1 MSWQP
6 PPTDWKE
13 NLAPDEAARFAEYA
27 SQIGAMQRKAAARGQ
42 KGRALHTK
50 GLAGLRAQL
59 TVLGGLPEFASVGLF
74 AQPKSFDA
82 WVRFSNG
89 MGDVNNDHKGDV
101 RGMAVKV
108 LGVPGKKVIP
118 GLEGALTQDFSMIQ
132 GPALAFHDAAEFMF
146 FVGAAE
152 NQPLLLP
159 RMVGHFGLGRTLRI
173 LRGLTKDFLAPVK
186 SLAGRQF
193 WSPVPIRYGPYAA
206 RYSAKPVDPPAEPP
220 VSKSP
225 NYLGADLASQ
235 LVKGPLTWE
244 LLFQF
249 YLDPVK
255 TPIEDAA
262 VDWSSP
268 YLPVARLTILQQD
281 PASPKGIRDAAY
293 VEQLSFD
300 PWHALEAHR
309 PLGNIMRA
317 RGPAYRESTTQRAAS
332 PEPSAFPD

>member
-13 NLAPDEAARFAEYA
+13 EIAPDEAARFEGYAKQIAE
-27 SQIGAMQRKAAARGQ
+27 IQRKAAARGQ

-50 GLAGLRAQL
+50 ALAGLRAQL
-59 TVLGGLPEFASVGLF
+59 TVLGDLPEFARVGLF
-74 AQPKSFDA
+74 AQPKSFEA

-89 MGDVNNDHKGDV
+89 MGQVNDDHKGDV

-118 GLEGALTQDFSMIQ
+118 GLENAQTQDFSMIQ

-146 FVGAAE
+146 FVGAAQ
-152 NQPLLLP
+152 NQALLLP
-159 RMVGHFGLGRTLRI
+159 RLIGHFGFGRTLRI
-173 LRGLTKDFLAPVK
+173 LRSLMKGFLAPVK
-186 SLAGRQF
+186 SLASRQF
-193 WSPVPIRYGPYAA
+193 WSPVPIRYGAYAA
-206 RYSAKPVDPPAEPP
+206 RYTAKPLNPPAEP
-220 VSKSP
+220 SSSTSP
-225 NYLGADLASQ
+225 NYLGVDLASQ

-244 LLFQF
+244 LLCQF

-262 VDWSSP
+262 VDWDSP

-281 PASPKGIRDAAY
+281 PASPKGVRDAAY

-309 PLGNIMRA
+309 PLGNTMRA
-317 RGPAYRESTTQRAAS
+317 RGPAYRESTTQRQAI
-332 PEPSAFPD
+332 PEPAAFPD